1 MYLNSWKYVFKD
13 LNFLMNL
20 TEIQKK
26 LKFFKFRIT
35 IKGDFLIRE
44 KTVEVVVDS

>member
-20 TEIQKK
+20 TEIKK
-26 LKFFKFRIT
+26 KWKFFKFRIT

-44 KTVEVVVDS
+44 KTVEVAVDS